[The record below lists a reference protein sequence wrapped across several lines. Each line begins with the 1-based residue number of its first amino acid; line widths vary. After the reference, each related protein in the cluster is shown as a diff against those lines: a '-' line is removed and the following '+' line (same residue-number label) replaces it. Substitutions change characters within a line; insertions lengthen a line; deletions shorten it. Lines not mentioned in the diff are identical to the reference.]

1 MSFSG
6 FTLVF
11 VGCGRCG
18 LVIESI
24 LFVELQGLWI
34 AFWAIDTIG
43 YIFIFGSFV
52 SLDFVFT

>member
-1 MSFSG
+1 VSFSG
-6 FTLVF
+6 FTLVL

-43 YIFIFGSFV
+43 YIFVFGSFV